1 MYRVFYKT
9 FSGEIENVKLG
20 SKNKDMAISLAY
32 EQIDDCMEILNAEE
46 I

>member
-1 MYRVFYKT
+1 MYKVFYKT

-20 SKNKDMAISLAY
+20 SKNKDMAMSLAY
-32 EQIDDCMEILNAEE
+32 EQIEDCEEILNVEE